1 MEFTIIQKK
10 STKTPE
16 NIQTFLF
23 GNRRVALIA
32 KTQLSVWIRNTMQIK
47 GKIETIVVTKRRFV
61 IRQTPVVRQTDC
73 AECGEPML
81 PISQTAVLFRQM
93 QSRIF
98 QIVETGAAH
107 FTEAEAG
114 ELMICLT
121 SLAAVLDSDSEEKTE
136 EINES

>member
-1 MEFTIIQKK
+1 MEIKRNFEKL
-10 STKTPE
+10 
-16 NIQTFLF
+16 TF
-23 GNRRVALIA
+23 
-32 KTQLSVWIRNTMQIK
+32 
-47 GKIETIVVTKRRFV
+47 TKRRFV
-61 IRQTPVVRQTDC
+61 IYQTPSVKQIAC

-81 PISQTAVLFRQM
+81 TIAEIAVLFRLK

-114 ELMICLT
+114 ALMICLN
-121 SLAAVLDSDSEEKTE
+121 SLAAVLDCESEKKLK